1 MRQHNVT
8 VYGSRRS
15 PDTTRAMNF
24 LESHQVA
31 YEFKDL
37 DESPEL
43 TDYVADLNN
52 GKPVLPTIRV
62 DDAVLISPSEKEL
75 AEAVG

>member
-8 VYGSRRS
+8 VYGSRTC
-15 PDTTRAMNF
+15 PATMQAMRY
-24 LESHQVA
+24 LDSKQVA

-43 TDYVADLNN
+43 NDYVADLNG
-52 GKPVLPTIRV
+52 GKGVTPTIRV
-62 DDAVLISPSEKEL
+62 DDAVLINPSEKEL
-75 AEAVG
+75 AEAVA